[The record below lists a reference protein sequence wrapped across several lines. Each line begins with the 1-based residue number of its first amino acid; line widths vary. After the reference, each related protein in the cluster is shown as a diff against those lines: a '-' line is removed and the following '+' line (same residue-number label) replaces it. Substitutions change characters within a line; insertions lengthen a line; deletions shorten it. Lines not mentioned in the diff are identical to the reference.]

1 MIANLLCIV
10 GLILQPLLV
19 VPSCA
24 CMDGMS
30 DEATSSCCCIANAS
44 CSTTGTSHR
53 EETSSPSHSVSD
65 CGCCA
70 ATSSK
75 CCPDDD
81 RDNAACRK
89 FSNPVCVIPLAA
101 DACPCGCCSGPMA
114 PVSAETAP
122 RTVVPRPNTSID
134 YSPPPEAVVRLAQ
147 SKYEVQRRTKV
158 AGSYDSI
165 QSRLCVWLN

>member
-1 MIANLLCIV
+1 MIANLLCVV

-24 CMDGMS
+24 CMES
-30 DEATSSCCCIANAS
+30 DAATSSRCCAVSGS
-44 CSTTGTSHR
+44 CGTTCTSHR
-53 EETSSPSHSVSD
+53 DKKSSPIQSVSD

-70 ATSSK
+70 ATSSR

-81 RDNAACRK
+81 RDTATCRK

-122 RTVVPRPNTSID
+122 RTVVPGPDASTD

-147 SKYEVQRRTKV
+147 SKYEVQRRTTV